1 MFECYEDF
9 VTFIA
14 DRLASLRIQKNI
26 SARDMSLSLGKA
38 EGYINHIENKINMLS
53 MESFYYICEYLKT
66 TPKDFFDDGMEA
78 PELLAELI
86 DEGKKISARDM
97 SLSLGLAEGYIN
109 HIENKSNMP
118 SMKGLFYICEFL
130 KITPRDFFDDETDAP
145 ELIAALIDECKQ
157 LDRLSLQGLLT
168 FIQNTKR

>member
-9 VTFIA
+9 EDFISN
-14 DRLASLRIQKNI
+14 RLANLREQ
-26 SARDMSLSLGKA
+26 
-38 EGYINHIENKINMLS
+38 
-53 MESFYYICEYLKT
+53 
-66 TPKDFFDDGMEA
+66 
-78 PELLAELI
+78 
-86 DEGKKISARDM
+86 KKISARDM

-118 SMKGLFYICEFL
+118 SMKNLFYICEFL